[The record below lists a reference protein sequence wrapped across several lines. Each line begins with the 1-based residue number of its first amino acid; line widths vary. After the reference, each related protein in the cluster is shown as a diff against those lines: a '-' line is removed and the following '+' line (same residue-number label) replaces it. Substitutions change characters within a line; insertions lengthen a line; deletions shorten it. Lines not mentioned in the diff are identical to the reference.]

1 MPTEIYKTS
10 IIELFDGTELYIIP
24 LKIKYLKL
32 FLDEFQNVKTAKND
46 EEAIDYLSKCATI
59 TMRQYYPSIKT
70 QEQLEDNIDMPTI
83 YKLLDYSAGIK
94 INEKSEEPVKQ
105 QATDSGSTWDELD
118 LAEIESEVFL
128 LGIWKDYD
136 ELESSM
142 SMPEIMATLKIKR
155 DLDYSNKKFLAA
167 MQGVDLDKSSGKS
180 DAWEDMKARVF
191 SGGAATNGKDI
202 IALQGINAQK
212 AGFGIGMGLTYE
224 KID

>member
-1 MPTEIYKTS
+1 
-10 IIELFDGTELYIIP
+10 
-24 LKIKYLKL
+24 
-32 FLDEFQNVKTAKND
+32 
-46 EEAIDYLSKCATI
+46 
-59 TMRQYYPSIKT
+59 
-70 QEQLEDNIDMPTI
+70 
-83 YKLLDYSAGIK
+83 
-94 INEKSEEPVKQ
+94 
-105 QATDSGSTWDELD
+105 
-118 LAEIESEVFL
+118 
-128 LGIWKDYD
+128 
-136 ELESSM
+136 
-142 SMPEIMATLKIKR
+142 MATLKIKR